1 MNHKLIFTVAA
12 MAVAVVFPGS
22 AIAQA
27 RVNQF
32 TDKRVSG
39 ASGPVTRANFAQF
52 VASSGFPITR
62 GSDDSH
68 YTFTVQVAGKPTT
81 FSAWLLDELTP
92 SRISITAPLLTLKD
106 EASVPAW
113 VTQRLLIANNN
124 NAPVFFAFSNCT
136 SNSSMRMSEGSRHR
150 ILAAIPMRGP
160 SKPISIGSVI
170 IRTGATAQQTR
181 KRSTAERKTIRFPGS
196 LTRNTQLARSSTG
209 SRNR

>member
-12 MAVAVVFPGS
+12 MAAAVVFPGS

-39 ASGPVTRANFAQF
+39 ASGPVTRANFGQF

-62 GSDDSH
+62 ASDDSH

-106 EASVPAW
+106 EASAPAW

-136 SNSSMRMSEGSRHR
+136 SNSCRYVLR
-150 ILAAIPMRGP
+150 
-160 SKPISIGSVI
+160 
-170 IRTGATAQQTR
+170 AQVLMEN
-181 KRSTAERKTIRFPGS
+181 SAPDSNLFGVS
-196 LTRNTQLARSSTG
+196 LTKMVKAIEATQDLWDSSRWT
-209 SRNR
+209 RR